1 MNGWTIIQTFMFPQD
16 AYMAKALLES
26 AGINTLI
33 QDEMTVQVYSLY
45 SNALGGVK
53 LLIRDTD
60 LIEGKKILIE
70 GGYLSVDRPENTE
83 DWVWVKKTKE
93 KTHCPFCQ
101 SENIA
106 KKQNLNLAAVVLYF
120 ILGAL
125 FPLFR
130 GTYKCYEC
138 GKAWKYK
145 H

>member
-1 MNGWTIIQTFMFPQD
+1 M
-16 AYMAKALLES
+16 
-26 AGINTLI
+26 
-33 QDEMTVQVYSLY
+33 
-45 SNALGGVK
+45 
-53 LLIRDTD
+53 
-60 LIEGKKILIE
+60 IEGKKILIE